1 MREIVYDS
9 HMLVHQR
16 WPARVGFQVVKHEP
30 PACFKPPSILKGW
43 RRPAKIIPSI
53 SSSVGMC
60 KRTDSPAYS
69 SFKGS
74 YTSCHGHAP
83 RPREPAWGPSRASP
97 LPALLHTLLTQPRH
111 ASPLPIPSLLS
122 RPPPSLPV
130 PRSTVHSLSDTAA
143 V

>member
-1 MREIVYDS
+1 
-9 HMLVHQR
+9 ML
-16 WPARVGFQVVKHEP
+16 KHEP

-60 KRTDSPAYS
+60 KRTDPPAYS

-74 YTSCHGHAP
+74 YISCHGHTP
-83 RPREPAWGPSRASP
+83 RPREPAWGPGQTSS
-97 LPALLHTLLTQPRH
+97 LPALLHPLLTQPRC

-122 RPPPSLPV
+122 RPTTFAPCPQIHGAQPVRPSCCIRHMMYV
-130 PRSTVHSLSDTAA
+130 FSEITRSSHS
-143 V
+143 